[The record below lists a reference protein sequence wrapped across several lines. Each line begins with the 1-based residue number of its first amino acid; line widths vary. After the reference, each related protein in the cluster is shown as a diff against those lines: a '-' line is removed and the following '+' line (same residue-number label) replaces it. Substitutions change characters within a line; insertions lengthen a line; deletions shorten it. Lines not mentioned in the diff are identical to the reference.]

1 MNNQSS
7 ILVISDTQDT
17 PSSPTSVLRTAGFEV
32 LTVNTGQKGL
42 GSARKKRP
50 DLILVNMR
58 LPDMTGMEICR
69 QIKAD
74 SQMSY
79 IPLIL
84 LSFSKNSSEE
94 MADAKDIGADRYMVW
109 PIPGD
114 VLVANVQALIR
125 IKNSHESLR
134 QIEEKYRTLVEQLPA
149 ITYIAEFGGSGFWI
163 YVSPQIQSL
172 LGFTPEEWVSDQR
185 MWFRQLHPEDR
196 ERVLAQEQMSKG
208 TGSFYSEYRLMSRD
222 GRAVWFRDE
231 ARVIR
236 DEKTKKQMMQ
246 GVMLD
251 ITERKQAEEAR
262 RDSEER
268 FRQMAEA
275 IDEVFWVTSAEK
287 KQVLYVSPA
296 YEKIS
301 GRSAENLYKNSDE
314 FLDMLH
320 PEDKERITNLFL
332 ENGDGTF
339 EQEYRI
345 VRPDGST
352 RWLWT
357 RAFPVRN
364 QSQQIFRIVGVSQ
377 DITNRKQAE
386 EALKRSEG
394 YFRSLVEN
402 ALDIIQILNNEGSV
416 LFTSPSVERIL
427 GHLPE
432 ELFGKPVFNHAHP
445 EDLPGISQVL
455 QWVLRNPGSTES
467 IVYRVQHKDGTL
479 RFVESICSIHSPD
492 STEAG
497 IVVNTRDITERKQVE
512 EELDQSLSLLRAT
525 LESTADGILVVD
537 SDGKI
542 VSFNSKF
549 LEMWHIPAP
558 VIASRDDEQALA
570 FVMAQL
576 KDPAGFVQKVK
587 DLYSNDEEDSYDIL
601 EFLDGRVFERY
612 SKPQRIGEKTVG
624 RVWSFRDITEQR
636 NAEQQLIK
644 QERFLRQVMDMN
656 PSLIFAKDWNGRFTM
671 ANQATADIYGTT
683 IEDLIGKTDGDFN
696 PKLSEVE
703 HFLWSDREVMMT
715 LREKFV
721 PEEPV
726 TDSHGRIRWFQTKK
740 VPLQQSESGAYH
752 VLGVATDITE
762 RLEAEKLQSAL
773 YRIAEKTT
781 TAVNFQE
788 FYSSLHSIV
797 GELMYAQ
804 NFYIALHNADTD
816 RLEFPYFVD
825 EIDAPPG
832 PQRIEKGLTE
842 YVLRTGQPLLATP
855 EKFEELASLGEVQ
868 SVGGASVDWL
878 GVPLKSGETAFGV
891 LAVQS
896 YTESVRFGEKEKEV
910 LTFVSQHIAT
920 ALERKR
926 AQESL
931 RESEGR
937 YRLMADNA
945 TDMISRY
952 TPDGNYLYVSPASRS
967 LFGYQ
972 PEELSGKSIYEFI
985 HFQDIE
991 NLRNSFHAILT
1002 QPISDTVSYR
1012 IKRRD
1017 GNYMWLE
1024 TTARCIENPETSER
1038 EIISVSRDITERKQA
1053 EVEKEKLEEQLRQS
1067 QKMEAIGL
1075 LAGGVAHDFN
1085 NILMAITGY
1094 CELLLMKMSPADT
1107 LCHDIL
1113 EIRKASEQGAALTRQ
1128 LLAFSRKQVL
1138 APKVLDMNQ
1147 VIEKMNNM
1155 VQRLIGEN
1163 IELIHLFEK
1172 DLGRVKVDP
1181 AQMEQV
1187 VMNLAVNARDAMP
1200 MGGKLFVE
1208 TSNTEFKEAR
1218 SGSVQIPADRYV
1230 MLSVS
1235 DTGTGMD
1242 EGTRSRIFEPFFTT
1256 KGKGSGLGLSTV
1268 YGIVSQSGGYIDVES
1283 EPGKGTAFHIYF
1295 PRVDEYEPDIE
1306 VRAPATKLS
1315 AGSETVLLV
1324 DDNELVRNVLKV
1336 ILQTA
1341 GYRVLDAGSGNEALK
1356 IAKEHRQP
1364 IHLLITD
1371 VVMPQMSGPDLWRS
1385 VSSERSDAKVLFI
1398 SGYSEEAVVSHGV
1411 LDVGTALLSKPVSA
1425 EILLRKIRE
1434 ILD

>member
-1 MNNQSS
+1 
-7 ILVISDTQDT
+7 
-17 PSSPTSVLRTAGFEV
+17 
-32 LTVNTGQKGL
+32 
-42 GSARKKRP
+42 
-50 DLILVNMR
+50 
-58 LPDMTGMEICR
+58 
-69 QIKAD
+69 
-74 SQMSY
+74 
-79 IPLIL
+79 
-84 LSFSKNSSEE
+84 
-94 MADAKDIGADRYMVW
+94 MVW
-109 PIPGD
+109 PIPDD

-125 IKNSHESLR
+125 IKNTQESLR

-149 ITYIAEFGGSGFWI
+149 ITYIAEFGGSGAWT
-163 YVSPQIQSL
+163 YVSPQIHSL
-172 LGFTPEEWVSDQR
+172 LGFTPEEWVADQR
-185 MWFRQLHPEDR
+185 MWFRQLHPDDR

-208 TGSFYSEYRLMSRD
+208 TGSFYSEYRLNSKD

-236 DEKTKKQMMQ
+236 DERTKKQMMQ

-251 ITERKQAEEAR
+251 ITERKQAEEAKR
-262 RDSEER
+262 ESEER
-268 FRQMAEA
+268 FRQMAET
-275 IDEVFWVTSAEK
+275 IDEVFWVTSADK
-287 KQVLYVSPA
+287 KKVLYVSPA

-301 GRSAENLYKNSDE
+301 GRSAENLVKGADLY
-314 FLDMLH
+314 LDLLH
-320 PEDKERITNLFL
+320 PDDKERIIKLFM
-332 ENGDGTF
+332 ESGDGTF
-339 EQEYRI
+339 EEEYRI
-345 VRPDGST
+345 VRPDGVV

-364 QSQQIFRIVGVSQ
+364 QSNEIFRMVGVSQ

-402 ALDIIQILNNEGSV
+402 ALDIIQILNNECSV

-427 GHLPE
+427 GYTPE
-432 ELFGKPVFNHAHP
+432 ELFGKAVFEHAHP
-445 EDLPGISQVL
+445 EDLPAISQVL

-467 IVYRVQHKDGTL
+467 MIYRIQHKDGDW
-479 RFVESICSIHSPD
+479 RFVESICSIHTG
-492 STEAG
+492 STEVG

-549 LEMWHIPAP
+549 LEMWHIPVP
-558 VIASRDDEQALA
+558 VIASREDDQALA

-576 KDPAGFVQKVK
+576 KDPEGFVEKVK
-587 DLYSNDEEDSYDIL
+587 ELYANNEDESYDIL
-601 EFLDGRVFERY
+601 DFHDGRVFERF
-612 SKPQRIGEKTVG
+612 SKPQRVGEKIVG

-636 NAEQQLIK
+636 RAEDELIK
-644 QERFLRQVMDMN
+644 QQQFLRQVMDIN
-656 PSLIFAKDWNGRFTM
+656 PNLIFAKDWNGRFTM
-671 ANQATADIYGTT
+671 ANQAVADIYGTT
-683 IEDLIGKTDGDFN
+683 IDELIGKTDADFN
-696 PKLSEVE
+696 GNINEIE
-703 HFLWSDREVMMT
+703 QFLWDDREVMMT
-715 LREKFV
+715 LREKFIAV
-721 PEEPV
+721 EPV
-726 TDSHGRIRWFQTKK
+726 TDSNGRTRWFQTKK
-740 VPLQQSESGAYH
+740 VPLKATDGGAYQ
-752 VLGVATDITE
+752 VLGVASDVTE
-762 RLEAEKLQSAL
+762 RLGAEKLQSAL
-773 YRIAEKTT
+773 FRIAEKTT
-781 TAVNFQE
+781 TAENFQE
-788 FYSSLHSIV
+788 FYSSLHSII
-797 GELMYAQ
+797 GELMYAR
-804 NFYIALHNADTD
+804 NFYIALHNTTTD

-825 EIDAPPG
+825 EIDSPPD
-832 PQRIEKGLTE
+832 PQRIGKGLTE

-855 EKFEELASLGEVQ
+855 EKFEELVSTGDVQ
-868 SVGGASVDWL
+868 SVGCASVDWL
-878 GVPLKSGETAFGV
+878 GVPLKSGETSYGV
-891 LAVQS
+891 IAVQS
-896 YTESVRFGEKEKEV
+896 YTESLRFGEKEKEV

-945 TDMISRY
+945 TDMISRH
-952 TPDGNYLYVSPASRS
+952 TPDGTYLYVSPASAA
-967 LFGYQ
+967 LLGYH
-972 PEELSGKSIYEFI
+972 PEELIGKSIYEFF

-991 NLRNSFHAILT
+991 NLRIAFQGIMEN
-1002 QPISDTVSYR
+1002 PVSDTVSYR

-1024 TTARCIENPETSER
+1024 TTARCIGNPETSER
-1038 EIISVSRDITERKQA
+1038 EIIAVSRDITERKQA
-1053 EVEKEKLEEQLRQS
+1053 EEVKEKLEDQLRQS

-1113 EIRKASEQGAALTRQ
+1113 EIRKASEQGAGLTRQ

-1147 VIEKMNNM
+1147 VIKKMNNM

-1163 IELIHLFEK
+1163 IELIHVFEE

-1200 MGGKLFVE
+1200 MGGKLIVE
-1208 TSNTEFKEAR
+1208 TSNMEFKEPQG

-1230 MLSVS
+1230 TLSVS
-1235 DTGTGMD
+1235 DNGTGMD

-1283 EPGKGTAFHIYF
+1283 QPGKGTAFRIYF
-1295 PRVDEYEPDIE
+1295 PRVDDFEPETE
-1306 VRAPATKLS
+1306 VRSPAAKMS
-1315 AGSETVLLV
+1315 SGSETVLLV

-1341 GYRVLDAGSGNEALK
+1341 GYRVLDASSGTEALK
-1356 IAKEHRQP
+1356 VSREYREP
-1364 IHLLITD
+1364 LHLIITD
-1371 VVMPQMSGPDLWRS
+1371 VVMPQMSGPELWRS
-1385 VSSERSDAKVLFI
+1385 VVSERPNTKVLFI
-1398 SGYSEEAVVSHGV
+1398 SGYSEEAVVSQGV
-1411 LDVGTALLSKPVSA
+1411 LDVGTTLLSKPVSA
-1425 EILLRKIRE
+1425 DALLRKMRE